1 MAGGSSKWSKAAR
14 AARAGGGS
22 PRSPRSPRRRPPP
35 QPDQDAEPLSELDL
49 GVPVRRKV
57 DGALG
62 LVCRGPLTRPIT
74 SARRSVA
81 IVQLLLEDGSTSE
94 WIKASELAKPRED
107 EVAALNAS
115 MERRRQRYG
124 VADVMLDALA
134 QPDAEADVAAPADAL
149 GAPVRHNTDHG
160 TGVLGVV
167 CTEPDGD
174 GDVKLLRED
183 GSITG
188 HIHTSALLSPTKQ
201 ELAEAQW
208 LVQASHVLTAA
219 SARGGW
225 VGMPVRRKK
234 GGAIGLVVSQGP
246 DRDGELKL
254 LCEDGTITGW
264 MRITDLAKP
273 SAGQLAVNA
282 DWLDAATATL
292 AVAGGASP
300 FAS

>member
-1 MAGGSSKWSKAAR
+1 MEGN
-14 AARAGGGS
+14 
-22 PRSPRSPRRRPPP
+22 PRSPRSPRRRPPEE
-35 QPDQDAEPLSELDL
+35 DAEPPPELDL
-49 GVPVRRKV
+49 GVPVRRKA

-74 SARRSVA
+74 SALRSVA

-94 WIKASELAKPRED
+94 WIKADALARPRED

-134 QPDAEADVAAPADAL
+134 QPDAEGQGDVDVGAPADAL
-149 GAPVRHNTDHG
+149 GAPVRHSKDHG
-160 TGVLGVV
+160 GILGVV

-208 LVQASHVLTAA
+208 LVQASAVLTAA
-219 SARGGW
+219 SVRAGGW

-234 GGAIGLVVSQGP
+234 GGAIGLVVSEGP

-254 LCEDGTITGW
+254 LCEDGTVTGW

-282 DWLDAATATL
+282 DWLDAATDKL
-292 AVAGGASP
+292 ALR
-300 FAS
+300 